1 MERNNKYTD
10 SNLKN
15 QSIFCGAMKDS
26 SNSSS
31 NNNNNNKVL
40 IRESW
45 RDISSMGERSVT
57 RDDLFSWPPRSYTCS
72 FCKREFR
79 SAQAL
84 GGHMNVHRRDRA
96 RLLRHSP
103 PRTGQ
108 FSILNPN
115 LDPNQ
120 NLNPN
125 PNPKPQPNF
134 SSSSTSSI
142 LFRQPFTSNL
152 APSVTN
158 ISSPSSTSQTKRW
171 ARSTTKDPSVIDHLS
186 RNSGENISNKRHT
199 KGYFGVGKLD
209 GFCIAGKES
218 DNVKKPEVVRLNLEI
233 GIISD
238 SSSDLDLELR
248 LGHS

>member
-1 MERNNKYTD
+1 MERNNNYTD

-15 QSIFCGAMKDS
+15 QSIYRGTMKDS
-26 SNSSS
+26 SNS
-31 NNNNNNKVL
+31 NNNSNNKVL

-45 RDISSMGERSVT
+45 RDISSMGERSVP

-152 APSVTN
+152 APSVPN

-171 ARSTTKDPSVIDHLS
+171 ASSTKDHHLS
-186 RNSGENISNKRHT
+186 RNCGENISNKKQT
-199 KGYFGVGKLD
+199 KAYFGVGKLD
-209 GFCIAGKES
+209 GFDII
-218 DNVKKPEVVRLNLEI
+218 KKPEVVRLNLEI